1 MVTTQSTT
9 ERFRTEVSNG
19 RISIDADPP
28 QDKGGG
34 GAGFGAHELLE
45 AAFAACMNMA
55 VRICAVEHGIALEG
69 VQTQVQLSR
78 PTAGTVRFEYG
89 LELRGQL
96 STQQRALLTEAAE
109 TCPVRQT
116 LSMRLE
122 FQSTGAAQS
131 RVDRSAP

>member
-45 AAFAACMNMA
+45 ASFAACMNMA
-55 VRICAVEHGIALEG
+55 VRMCALEYGIALED

-78 PTAGTVRFEYG
+78 PTVDTVRFEYG
-89 LELRGQL
+89 LELRGRL
-96 STQQRALLTEAAE
+96 STQQRALLTAAAE

-116 LSMRLE
+116 LSKRLE
-122 FQSTGAAQS
+122 FQSTARRAAAP
-131 RVDRSAP
+131 DGSAP